1 MAIHKSIKNQKK
13 VREITR
19 FANLPSALQLE
30 IRRYLETGD
39 FKSAKVLYD
48 MGIQSSEKY

>member
-1 MAIHKSIKNQKK
+1 MAIHGSVKNRKKIK
-13 VREITR
+13 EISR

-48 MGIQSSEKY
+48 MGVQSSREV